1 MLFSNKLCVFLF
13 VLVSWP
19 AFFFFSE
26 TVPTSIVDFR
36 NSKKG
41 CGGVPQEY
49 ALGDPGVSLGESSNF
64 ITTKP
69 PRSPQMVVKSKGNP
83 PAISRKIQVGEI
95 FELGQIL
102 LLGLILSVTT
112 FLKMKLVTCGPI

>member
-1 MLFSNKLCVFLF
+1 
-13 VLVSWP
+13 
-19 AFFFFSE
+19 
-26 TVPTSIVDFR
+26 
-36 NSKKG
+36 
-41 CGGVPQEY
+41 
-49 ALGDPGVSLGESSNF
+49 
-64 ITTKP
+64 
-69 PRSPQMVVKSKGNP
+69 MVVKSKGNP